1 MWQITPQNAPFVI
14 VASAS
19 AIACA
24 LGSLTAHLIT
34 KRVLNA
40 KYEDLITQEIEEARR
55 YYSMR
60 NKAGDFSDPVKAAE
74 KLIHDKYDEKVS
86 MYKSDT
92 GHISTDNAGTV
103 RDEVRHHASKPEPEE
118 DMETF
123 EQRLIDEAKEEVED
137 VKHRLGIF
145 DEEDNSIETEE
156 ELITMNVFSE
166 NESDSA
172 IERRGPSTVY
182 IISSREFEHGDNDYS
197 QNTLTYFEGDDVLVD
212 ERDKPIHNKSNVI
225 GDVGNLS
232 FGDQSNDPNVVY
244 IRNEHLEVDFEV
256 CRSSGTFTEEILGIS
271 IAEDRVKNRPRK
283 FRTDD

>member
-14 VASAS
+14 VASSS

-86 MYKSDT
+86 TYKSDA
-92 GHISTDNAGTV
+92 GHISTDDAGPI

-118 DMETF
+118 DMATF

-145 DEEDNSIETEE
+145 DEEDDSTETEE

-172 IERRGPSTVY
+172 IERRGASTVY

-225 GDVGNLS
+225 GDAGNLR